1 MLETHMP
8 FYQSGLSDRLEFE
21 LTFNDYDKVM
31 KSTGKNASYIISNI
45 CLEFDIVS
53 DAKLVWQINR
63 QYIGQMVVFYER
75 LLRYEIITAN
85 KAIT

>member
-1 MLETHMP
+1 MIMTKSCN
-8 FYQSGLSDRLEFE
+8 Q
-21 LTFNDYDKVM
+21 LT
-31 KSTGKNASYIISNI
+31 KNASYIISNI

-75 LLRYEIITAN
+75 LLRYEAAN